1 MVLLQAMSTGLPVI
15 ATTNTGAPDI
25 VKEGENG
32 FVIPVNDDE
41 ALADKIL
48 FCYQNRLKTN
58 EMGVEARKTASNGFS
73 WNDYG
78 QRYVQYLEQLV
89 KKI

>member
-1 MVLLQAMSTGLPVI
+1 
-15 ATTNTGAPDI
+15 
-25 VKEGENG
+25 
-32 FVIPVNDDE
+32 
-41 ALADKIL
+41 
-48 FCYQNRLKTN
+48 
-58 EMGVEARKTASNGFS
+58 MGVEARKTASNGFS